1 MARPPLFNRSLKVVV
16 AAGLVLAA
24 GCFHAFWRTEAVAL
38 SRPAAGTIGTVTITT
53 PIKAHLIDGSTVVF
67 RKGASIGHAAVEG
80 NGERFPFMQT
90 AAGTRPVSVVPFD
103 SIVGLETFEGK
114 QLVAQSVVVS
124 TAATAL
130 TAAATVGLLKALFG
144 SCPTVYADTGTGPM
158 LEAEGFSYA
167 IAPLL
172 EQRDVDPLHVRADRD
187 GVVRLELRNEAL
199 ETHYIN
205 HIELMAVTHPAG
217 TRVVPDQNDHL
228 VVVDRLRPLDV
239 AHDRSGRDVLPVL
252 SSPDGQLFSS
262 AATTTTAAREGDLDD
277 WIDVEARDL
286 PPGDSVAVVLR
297 LRNSLLNTVLLYD
310 GMLGGRD
317 APGWL
322 DVNLQRIS
330 SAIDL
335 AEWYTRTMGMRVA
348 VEGAPT
354 PATGE
359 AWHARLSDVGPLAF
373 RDVAIVLPRP
383 AHNARSV
390 RVRLR
395 FVADNWRIDYA
406 AVAPSFARPSSTTVP
421 VSRVIVRAPD
431 STASPVNDTAA
442 VAALRE
448 ADGRYLETMPGQR
461 MTLEFA
467 PDGSNAASGTS
478 TTYLIVWQGWYR
490 EWVRGRWLAEPVRTT
505 TWTPGDA
512 AMVTAL
518 RRWQSRQAEMEHAF
532 YSTRVPVR

>member
-1 MARPPLFNRSLKVVV
+1 MAQLPSFNRSMRV
-16 AAGLVLAA
+16 ALITSLALAA
-24 GCFHAFWRTEAVAL
+24 GCFHAFWRTNPVAL
-38 SRPAAGTIGTVTITT
+38 SRPPAGTIGTVTIST
-53 PIKAHLIDGSTVVF
+53 PLKAHLVDGSTVIF
-67 RKGASIGHAAVEG
+67 RKGASIGHVAVEG
-80 NGERFPFMQT
+80 SGERFAFARSAT
-90 AAGTRPVSVVPFD
+90 SRPVSVVPFD

-114 QLVAQSVVVS
+114 QLTAQSVVVS

-130 TAAATVGLLKALFG
+130 TAAATVGLLKAIFG

-172 EQRDVDPLHVRADRD
+172 EQRDVDPLHVRPDHD
-187 GVVRLELRNEAL
+187 GVVHLELRNEAL

-205 HIELMAVTHPAG
+205 SIELIAVSHPAG

-228 VVVDRLRPLDV
+228 VVVDGLRALDA

-252 SSPDGQLFSS
+252 SSSDGQLFAS
-262 AATTTTAAREGDLDD
+262 AASTVTAAHDGDLED

-322 DVNLQRIS
+322 DANLQRIS
-330 SAIDL
+330 TAIDL
-335 AEWYTRTMGMRVA
+335 AEWYTRTMGMRAFVD
-348 VEGAPT
+348 GAPR
-354 PATGE
+354 AASGE
-359 AWHARLSDVGPLAF
+359 PWHARLGDVGPLAF

-383 AHNARSV
+383 TRDARSI

-406 AVAPSFARPSSTTVP
+406 AVAASMSRPSSTTIP
-421 VSRVIVRAPD
+421 LSRVIVRTPD
-431 STASPVNDTAA
+431 STGVASNDTAA
-442 VAALRE
+442 VVALRE

-467 PDGSNAASGTS
+467 SSDASAAHGTA
-478 TTYLIVWQGWYR
+478 TTYLIAWQGWYR
-490 EWVRGRWLAEPVRTT
+490 EWIRGRWLAEPARTVA
-505 TWTPGDA
+505 WTPGDG
-512 AMVTAL
+512 AMLAAL
-518 RRWQSRQAEMEHAF
+518 RRWQSRQSEMEHAF

>member
-1 MARPPLFNRSLKVVV
+1 MARPNLFIRSLRV
-16 AAGLVLAA
+16 AVTAGLLLVAS
-24 GCFHAFWRTEAVAL
+24 CFHAFWRTEARAIG
-38 SRPAAGTIGTVTITT
+38 RPSAGTIGTVTITT
-53 PIKAHLIDGSTVVF
+53 PVKAHLIDGSTVVF
-67 RKGASIGHAAVEG
+67 RKGASIGRTAVEG
-80 NGERFPFMQT
+80 SGERFPFMQT
-90 AAGTRPVSVVPFD
+90 GGSHPVSVVPFD

-114 QLVAQSVVVS
+114 QLVAQSVIVS
-124 TAATAL
+124 AAATAL

-144 SCPTVYADTGTGPM
+144 SCPTVYADTGTGPI

-172 EQRDVDPLHVRADRD
+172 EQRDVDPLHVRAGRD
-187 GVVRLELRNEAL
+187 GIVRLELRNEAL

-205 HIELMAVTHPAG
+205 HIELMAVTHPTG
-217 TRVVPDQNDHL
+217 TRVMPDQNDHL
-228 VVVDRLRPLDV
+228 VVVDRLRPLDA
-239 AHDRSGRDVLPVL
+239 AHDRSGRDLLPVL
-252 SSPDGQLFSS
+252 SSPDGQLFAS
-262 AATTTTAAREGDLDD
+262 AAATVTSAHEGDLDD
-277 WIDVEARDL
+277 WIDIEAHDL

-348 VEGAPT
+348 VDGAPS

-359 AWHARLSDVGPLAF
+359 PWQARLSDVGPLAF

-383 AHNARSV
+383 SRNARSV
-390 RVRLR
+390 RARLR

-406 AVAPSFARPSSTTVP
+406 AVAATIARPTSTTVAL
-421 VSRVIVRAPD
+421 SRVIVRAPD

-448 ADGRYLETMPGQR
+448 ADGRYLQTMPGQR
-461 MTLEFA
+461 MTLEFDPA
-467 PDGSNAASGTS
+467 LPNAASGTS

-505 TWTPGDA
+505 AWTPGDA

-518 RRWQSRQAEMEHAF
+518 RRWQSRQADMEHAF

>member
-1 MARPPLFNRSLKVVV
+1 MTHMPSLDRWTRV
-16 AAGLVLAA
+16 ALIACLALA
-24 GCFHAFWRTEAVAL
+24 TGCFHTFWRTEAV
-38 SRPAAGTIGTVTITT
+38 SVNRPSAGTIGTVTIAT
-53 PIKAHLIDGSTVVF
+53 PVKAHLVDGSTVLF

-80 NGERFPFMQT
+80 RGERFPLIQT
-90 AAGTRPVSVVPFD
+90 AAGSSSVSIVPFD

-124 TAATAL
+124 AAATAL

-144 SCPTVYADTGTGPM
+144 SCPTVYADTGTGPV

-172 EQRDVDPLHVRADRD
+172 EQRDVDPLHVRPDRD
-187 GVVRLELRNEAL
+187 GMVRLELRNEAL

-205 HIELMAVTHPAG
+205 NIELMAVSHRTG

-228 VVVDRLRPLDV
+228 VVLDGLRALD
-239 AHDRSGRDVLPVL
+239 AARDRSGRDVLPVL
-252 SSPDGQLFSS
+252 SSPDGQLFAS
-262 AATTTTAAREGDLDD
+262 AATTMTAAHAGDLED
-277 WIDVEARDL
+277 WIDFEARDL
-286 PPGDSVAVVLR
+286 PPGDSIAVVLR

-322 DVNLQRIS
+322 DANLQRIS
-330 SAIDL
+330 TAIDL
-335 AEWYTRTMGMRVA
+335 AEWYTRTMGMRAYVD
-348 VEGAPT
+348 GAAR
-354 PATGE
+354 PAGGE
-359 AWHARLSDVGPLAF
+359 PWHARLGDVGPLAF

-383 AHNARSV
+383 SRNARSV
-390 RVRLR
+390 RVRLA

-406 AVAPSFARPSSTTVP
+406 AVATSMTRPHAKTMA
-421 VSRVIVRAPD
+421 VSRVIVHTPD
-431 STASPVNDTAA
+431 STSTSSNDTAA
-442 VAALRE
+442 VSALRE
-448 ADGRYLETMPGQR
+448 ADGRYLQTMPGQR

-467 PDGSNAASGTS
+467 PPQPTADPGTT

-490 EWVRGRWLAEPVRTT
+490 EWIRGRWLAEPARTT
-505 TWTPGDA
+505 AWIPGDA

-518 RRWQSRQAEMEHAF
+518 RRWQSRQVEMEHAF

>member
-1 MARPPLFNRSLKVVV
+1 MGRLPPLDRSMKVLFV
-16 AAGLVLAA
+16 AGLTLAA
-24 GCFHAFWRTEAVAL
+24 GCGHAFWRTEVA
-38 SRPAAGTIGTVTITT
+38 SVARPPDGTIGTVTIPT
-53 PIKAHLIDGSTVVF
+53 PLKAHLVDGSTVIF
-67 RKGASIGHAAVEG
+67 RHGASIGHVAVEG
-80 NGERFPFMQT
+80 AGQRFPLMQT
-90 AAGTRPVSVVPFD
+90 AAIGAVSVVPFD

-124 TAATAL
+124 LAASAL
-130 TAAATVGLLKALFG
+130 TAAATVGLLKAIFG
-144 SCPTVYADTGTGPM
+144 SCPTVYADTGTGPV

-172 EQRDVDPLHVRADRD
+172 EQRDVDPLHVRPDRD

-205 HIELMAVTHPAG
+205 NIELVAVSHPVG

-228 VVVDRLRPLDV
+228 VVVDRLRPLD
-239 AHDRSGRDVLPVL
+239 AARDRSGRDVLPAL

-262 AATTTTAAREGDLDD
+262 AAKTVSATRDGDLED

-286 PPGDSVAVVLR
+286 PPGDSVVVVLR

-322 DVNLQRIS
+322 DANLQRIS
-330 SAIDL
+330 TAIDL
-335 AEWYTRTMGMRVA
+335 SQWYTRTMGMRA
-348 VEGAPT
+348 VVDGAPRS
-354 PATGE
+354 ASGE
-359 AWHARLSDVGPLAF
+359 PWHARLGDVGPLAF

-383 AHNARSV
+383 SRDARTV

-406 AVAPSFARPSSTTVP
+406 AVAASMSRPTSEAIAL
-421 VSRVIVRAPD
+421 SRVIVPARD
-431 STASPVNDTAA
+431 STAPAFNDTAA

-467 PDGSNAASGTS
+467 PAHTPAGAT

-490 EWVRGRWLAEPVRTT
+490 EWIRGRWLAEPARTVA
-505 TWTPGDA
+505 WTPGDG
-512 AMVTAL
+512 AMLTAL
-518 RRWQSRQAEMEHAF
+518 RRWQSRQAEMERAF
-532 YSTRVPVR
+532 YSSRVPVR